1 MKRKTFSILLSTALL
16 TGSFG
21 AFSQTLK
28 TPAPSPSQTLKQAF
42 GIGEITVDYSRPSV
56 KGRTVFGDL
65 VPFGKIWRTGANGAT
80 KLTFSEDVTL
90 EGNTVAA
97 GTYALY
103 SVPNKDSWDIILYK
117 DLTLGG
123 NVSDFKAENEL
134 LRFKVKPSALTYKVE
149 TFTID
154 VANITAKT
162 ASIELRWDKTQVAIN
177 VATSFDD
184 KVMKSIQASV
194 IDDKRPYFPAATY
207 YYENDKD
214 LNKALEWTN
223 KAIEQNPKA
232 FYMIHLKAK
241 ILLKQKDYKGA
252 IGAAEQ
258 SLASSKEAKND
269 DYIKMNEKLIE
280 EAKKGK

>member
-1 MKRKTFSILLSTALL
+1 MKRNTFSILLSSALL
-16 TGSFG
+16 AGSFTS
-21 AFSQTLK
+21 FSQTLK
-28 TPAPSPSQTLKQAF
+28 TPAPSPSQTLKQGF
-42 GIGEITVDYSRPSV
+42 GIGEITIDYSRPSV

-80 KLTFSEDVTL
+80 KLTFSDDVTL

-103 SVPNKDSWDIILYK
+103 TVPNKDSWDIILYK

-123 NVSDFKAENEL
+123 NVSEFKTENEL
-134 LRFKVKPSALTYKVE
+134 LRFKVKPTLLTYKVE

-177 VATSFDD
+177 VATSYDD

-194 IDDKRPYFPAATY
+194 TEDKRPYFPAAAY

-252 IGAAEQ
+252 LAAAEQ

-269 DYIKMNEKLIE
+269 DYVKMNEKLIE